1 MTKPDSISPTN
12 QLHLQCS
19 PSQSLPMKIP
29 LFTPHLTSAS
39 LSAPPSSHHFH
50 CYHPNPSHHI
60 AIAFQLVS
68 PCPLSSIVSPIAIW
82 IILLSNDSYHV
93 TSWLKTHHWE
103 YNSNFLFLP
112 ISATWSDPHPLFQ
125 YNFPLTFHW
134 APSTLT
140 SLLIKKKKNPST
152 HPIQDTEFIVPATEI
167 LFSEISAYL
176 SPWRSFKAL
185 VYHLFSKGLPSV
197 CVKGHTSHPPS
208 TWLCFLPSTL
218 PFDTSNIYSS
228 MIVFLQLEYT
238 YTFTEGREF
247 CVHCHILST

>member
-1 MTKPDSISPTN
+1 MAPQPNSAFSNSLLNVTLIYENAYLIYPLGSWMSISKLVHLKPNSWFPPPPTSPKL
-12 QLHLQCS
+12 QFLQCS

-140 SLLIKKKKNPST
+140 SLLIKKKKKIQAHTQFRTLNLLFPQLRYSSLKSLHTFLLEDPSRLWFT
-152 HPIQDTEFIVPATEI
+152 TSSVKDFP
-167 LFSEISAYL
+167 
-176 SPWRSFKAL
+176 
-185 VYHLFSKGLPSV
+185 PSV
-197 CVKGHTSHPPS
+197 
-208 TWLCFLPSTL
+208 
-218 PFDTSNIYSS
+218 
-228 MIVFLQLEYT
+228 
-238 YTFTEGREF
+238 
-247 CVHCHILST
+247 